1 MAEAG
6 QSKQALENLKLWA
19 GIFSC
24 SRSPNTQ
31 FRELGPL
38 RKAETFSIYTSQ
50 VQPPTE
56 KGQFVPNHKMR
67 TVSNIISIVILES
80 VFFFFLVVVVYVCVC
95 LCGGGSKVLFF
106 PENSMLLG
114 FPQLVSLWHVSI
126 LVFIFSC
133 LSLSL
138 FPVFFQERKPFSFFF
153 FPPEY
158 AET

>member
-56 KGQFVPNHKMR
+56 KGQFVPNHKTR

-80 VFFFFLVVVVYVCVC
+80 VFFFWWWWCVCVC
-95 LCGGGSKVLFF
+95 
-106 PENSMLLG
+106 
-114 FPQLVSLWHVSI
+114 
-126 LVFIFSC
+126 VFVWGWFKGVIFSREFYAVGIPSAC
-133 LSLSL
+133 VSVACLHLSLYFLLSL
-138 FPVFFQERKPFSFFF
+138 PLTFPRLLPGKKAIFFFFF
-153 FPPEY
+153 FPRVC
-158 AET
+158 

>member
-24 SRSPNTQ
+24 SRSPHTQ

-67 TVSNIISIVILES
+67 IVSNIISAVILES
-80 VFFFFLVVVVYVCVC
+80 VFVFFFLVVVV
-95 LCGGGSKVLFF
+95 GGWFKGAIFSREFYA
-106 PENSMLLG
+106 ELG
-114 FPQLVSLWHVSI
+114 FPQLVSLWHASI

-133 LSLSL
+133 LSLSF
-138 FPVFFQERKPFSFFF
+138 FPLFFQERKSLSLFFS
-153 FPPEY
+153 PEY

>member
-24 SRSPNTQ
+24 SRSPHTQ

-50 VQPPTE
+50 VQPPRE

-67 TVSNIISIVILES
+67 IVSNIISAVILES
-80 VFFFFLVVVVYVCVC
+80 CFFFF
-95 LCGGGSKVLFF
+95 GGGGWGVV
-106 PENSMLLG
+106 
-114 FPQLVSLWHVSI
+114 QRCH
-126 LVFIFSC
+126 
-133 LSLSL
+133 
-138 FPVFFQERKPFSFFF
+138 FFQRIL
-153 FPPEY
+153 Y
-158 AET
+158 

>member
-24 SRSPNTQ
+24 SRSPHTQ

-50 VQPPTE
+50 VQPPRE

-67 TVSNIISIVILES
+67 IVSNIISAVILES
-80 VFFFFLVVVVYVCVC
+80 CFFFFFWWWWL
-95 LCGGGSKVLFF
+95 GGGSKVPFF
-106 PENSMLLG
+106 PENSMLNWD
-114 FPQLVSLWHVSI
+114 S
-126 LVFIFSC
+126 

-138 FPVFFQERKPFSFFF
+138 CGM
-153 FPPEY
+153 PPS
-158 AET
+158 

>member
-56 KGQFVPNHKMR
+56 KGQFVPNHKTR

-80 VFFFFLVVVVYVCVC
+80 VFFFLVVVVCVCVC
-95 LCGGGSKVLFF
+95 VCVGVVQRCYFFQRILCC
-106 PENSMLLG
+106 
-114 FPQLVSLWHVSI
+114 WD
-126 LVFIFSC
+126 
-133 LSLSL
+133 SLSL
-138 FPVFFQERKPFSFFF
+138 CLCGMSPS
-153 FPPEY
+153 
-158 AET
+158 